1 MTANF
6 VVYNLS
12 EFEGEWILI
21 TVKCSKI
28 LNLIITASDRVSS
41 KQWVGAFKG
50 DQWCFMRR
58 EDGKAAGKS
67 IQQT

>member
-1 MTANF
+1 M
-6 VVYNLS
+6 
-12 EFEGEWILI
+12 LI

-28 LNLIITASDRVSS
+28 LSLIIMASDRVSS